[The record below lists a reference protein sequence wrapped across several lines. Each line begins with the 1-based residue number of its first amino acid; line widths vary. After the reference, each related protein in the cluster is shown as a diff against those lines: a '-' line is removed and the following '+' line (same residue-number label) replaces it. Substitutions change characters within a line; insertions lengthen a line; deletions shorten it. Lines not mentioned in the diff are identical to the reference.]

1 MSENTRLGLADYLT
15 RHYDTL
21 KLRVTRMLGNSDLA
35 NDALH
40 DTWLR
45 LQSRDEE
52 GAIQS
57 PASYLVRVAV
67 NIALDVQRRQS
78 RSLPFDEVESLMQL
92 SDAAAG
98 PAHIAE
104 MRSEV
109 QAMLKFIDRLP
120 ARRREILMLVRWE
133 GMQQKEV
140 AAFLGVSVRIVENE
154 LKRAHDYLDEQMRQE
169 KNS

>member
-1 MSENTRLGLADYLT
+1 MSENTRVGLSDYLA
-15 RHYDTL
+15 RHYCSL
-21 KLRVTRMLGNSDLA
+21 KLRVTRLLGNSDLA

-45 LQSRDEE
+45 LQSRDDE
-52 GAIQS
+52 GPIQS

-67 NIALDVQRRQS
+67 NIALDGQRRQS

-92 SDAAAG
+92 SDDAPG
-98 PAHIAE
+98 PAHTAE

-109 QAMLKFIDRLP
+109 QAALKFIDRMP

-154 LKRAHDYLDEQMRQE
+154 LKRAHDYLDEQLRQE